1 MDGGLRVVFADGN
14 QGSILLLDSDAGG
27 KLRIELALRP
37 LHGNRAALD
46 FDRNSF
52 GERDRLSSNS

>member
-1 MDGGLRVVFADGN
+1 MNGGLRVVFAN
-14 QGSILLLDSDAGG
+14 RHQVSILLLDSDAGG
-27 KLRIELALRP
+27 KLRIQLALGP

-46 FDRNSF
+46 FDRNSL